1 MDLVLVC
8 FVTSSWQRMFRT
20 NAHRL
25 ITSAFNGNLAQKRT
39 FSYCPHKVVHAQY
52 DIRSARWTPRQDARR
67 SPVVAS
73 RQRQQTFSTSDA
85 NRTIGHQPSMSC
97 ALHSRSSLTRSVR
110 PGACCTAIEEILYH
124 YHSHEK
130 ISASSVSS
138 AYRHDKGVL
147 RKPNITDEMA
157 TRPPF

>member
-25 ITSAFNGNLAQKRT
+25 KASALNGNLAQKRT
-39 FSYCPHKVVHAQY
+39 FCYCPHKFVHAQY
-52 DIRSARWTPRQDARR
+52 DIRSARWTPRQDAWR
-67 SPVVAS
+67 SPVANDNKLTV
-73 RQRQQTFSTSDA
+73 STSDA

-97 ALHSRSSLTRSVR
+97 ALHSWSSLTRSVR
-110 PGACCTAIEEILYH
+110 PGACYTAIEEILYH

-138 AYRHDKGVL
+138 TYRHDKGVL